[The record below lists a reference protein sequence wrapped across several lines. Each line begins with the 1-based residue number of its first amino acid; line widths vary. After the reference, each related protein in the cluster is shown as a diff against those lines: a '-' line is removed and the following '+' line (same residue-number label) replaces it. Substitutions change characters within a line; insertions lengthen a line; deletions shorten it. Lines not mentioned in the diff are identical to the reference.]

1 MNVAGILKE
10 KGSDVL
16 TVAADVSVAEAA
28 KALTDRKI
36 GAVVVAGSNGSVGG
50 ILSERDIVRGVAA
63 HGAGVLTE
71 PVSTLMTAEV
81 VTCGLDDTVD
91 ELMDLMTGRRIR
103 HLPVVDNG
111 ALTGIIS
118 IGDVVKTRIAETEAE
133 ANALKEYIATG

>member
-16 TVAADVSVAEAA
+16 TVAADVSVADAA
-28 KALTDRKI
+28 KSLTDRKI
-36 GAVVVAGSNGSVGG
+36 GAVVVAGADGGVGG

-63 HGAGVLTE
+63 HGAGVLTQ
-71 PVSTLMTAEV
+71 PVSSLMTAEV
-81 VTCGLDDTVD
+81 VTCSLEDTVD

-103 HLPVVDNG
+103 HIPVIDDG
-111 ALTGIIS
+111 ALKGIIS

>member
-16 TVAADVSVAEAA
+16 TVAADVSVADAA
-28 KALTDRKI
+28 KSLTDRKI
-36 GAVVVAGSNGSVGG
+36 GAVVVAGAGGGVGG

-63 HGAGVLTE
+63 HGAGVLTQ
-71 PVSTLMTAEV
+71 PVSSLMTAEV

-103 HLPVVDNG
+103 HIPVVDDG
-111 ALTGIIS
+111 ALKGIIS